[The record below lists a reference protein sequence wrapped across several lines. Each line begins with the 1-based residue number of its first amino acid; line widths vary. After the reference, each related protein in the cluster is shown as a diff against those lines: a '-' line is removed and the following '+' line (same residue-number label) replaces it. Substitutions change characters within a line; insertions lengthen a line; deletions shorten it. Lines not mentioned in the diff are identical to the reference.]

1 MKSGHLQDRTFA
13 DWAHDPTDAVAVA
26 HLNECEAC
34 RKEAVDFCSKLN
46 AFRETILAAGE
57 ERTLEWTVPA
67 EPDPRPSSMRLMI
80 LTWAPRLV
88 LTTMVVL
95 FAFMS
100 FRPKPAAPPSPAQT
114 DDQALLLSVD
124 EALSRSVPRALAP
137 VEYMIT
143 EANQTSDTNENV
155 AQ

>member
-34 RKEAVDFCSKLN
+34 RKEAADFRSKVN
-46 AFRETILAAGE
+46 AFREAILAAGE
-57 ERTLEWTVPA
+57 ERRLDWTVPA
-67 EPDPRPSSMRLMI
+67 EPGPRPSSMRLMI

-95 FAFMS
+95 FALMS
-100 FRPKPAAPPSPAQT
+100 FRPKPVAPPS

-143 EANQTSDTNENV
+143 EANETSDTNETV